1 MSLYQD
7 CPYTCKY
14 FTEILSQIV
23 LQKKQK
29 KQRKKGPMILVEVN
43 LFCHIHNDR
52 LNRKVK
58 RQIV

>member
-23 LQKKQK
+23 LQKEK
-29 KQRKKGPMILVEVN
+29 KNKEKRANDFSRGEPILPYS
-43 LFCHIHNDR
+43 
-52 LNRKVK
+52 
-58 RQIV
+58 Q

>member
-23 LQKKQK
+23 LQKEK

-58 RQIV
+58 QQIV